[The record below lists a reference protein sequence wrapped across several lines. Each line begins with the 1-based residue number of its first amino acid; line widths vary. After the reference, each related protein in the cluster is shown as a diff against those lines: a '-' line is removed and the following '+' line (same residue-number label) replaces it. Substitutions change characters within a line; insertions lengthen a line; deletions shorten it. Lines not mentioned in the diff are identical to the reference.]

1 MITFKLILDLICG
14 LIALFLVALV
24 VLAIVLRKMSQRRP
38 DIARNESEKCY
49 LDRSQGSKKR
59 FPVVDSNSIKSFCKS
74 ATVSQ
79 VASSYPVYLSVIVPA
94 YNEEKRLPVM
104 LDEAISY
111 LEKRTQLMSMDPLI
125 VSGRNFNYE
134 IIIVDDGSTD
144 RTTQVALD
152 YSDKYGTDKIRVL
165 TLSRNRGKGG
175 AVRLGVLSS
184 RGFLVLFADAD
195 GATKFSEI
203 EKLERALLEQNSTT
217 TVCERQASIS
227 VGSRAHLEEEA
238 IATRSAIRT
247 FLMHGFHFLVWFSAV
262 RSVRDT
268 QCGFKLLPR
277 KVADLLFSWIHVEKW
292 AFDVELLYLCEALGI
307 QINEV
312 CVSWTEIEG
321 SKVVPVF
328 SWLQMGRD
336 VLSIAFMYTIGAWSI
351 PEKETESK

>member
-24 VLAIVLRKMSQRRP
+24 VLAIVLRKISQGRP
-38 DIARNESEKCY
+38 DIVRNESEKYY
-49 LDRSQGSKKR
+49 LDRSQGTKKR
-59 FPVVDSNSIKSFCKS
+59 FPVIDSNSIKSFSKS
-74 ATVSQ
+74 GTVSQ
-79 VASSYPVYLSVIVPA
+79 AVSSYPVYLSVIVPA

-111 LEKRTQLMSMDPLI
+111 LEKRTQSISMDPLI
-125 VSGRNFNYE
+125 VSGRNFSYE

-152 YSDKYGTDKIRVL
+152 YTDKYGTDKIRVL

-184 RGFLVLFADAD
+184 RGFLVLFVDAD

-203 EKLERALLEQNSTT
+203 EKLEHGLFEGKMRSSE
-217 TVCERQASIS
+217 ASIS

-238 IATRSAIRT
+238 IARRSGIRT

-268 QCGFKLLPR
+268 QCGFKLFPR
-277 KVADLLFSWIHVEKW
+277 TIADLLFSYIHVEKW

-307 QINEV
+307 QINELS
-312 CVSWTEIEG
+312 VSWTEIDG

-351 PEKETESK
+351 PEKETDSN